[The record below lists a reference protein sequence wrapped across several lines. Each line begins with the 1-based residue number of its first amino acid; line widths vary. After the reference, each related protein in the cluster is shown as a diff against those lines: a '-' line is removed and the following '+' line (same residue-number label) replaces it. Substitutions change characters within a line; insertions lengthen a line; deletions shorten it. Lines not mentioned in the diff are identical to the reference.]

1 MWNLKHKKITV
12 YEIVIYT
19 VLIAMSIT
27 AVFPFLLMLSSS
39 FCSEQSLLKHGYTL
53 IPKEVSW
60 EAYRYLLS
68 NFSTIFRAYGTTMF
82 VTIFGTAVGTS
93 CVMLLAYPLSIEGM
107 PGRKSINFLVYFTM
121 LFNGGIVPT
130 YMLYSNY
137 LHMKNTIWALIIPN
151 LLMRAYYIILA
162 RSFFQTNIPSEIVE
176 AARVDGASEYKI
188 FFSIIRPMSTP
199 IIATI
204 ALMQGLAYWND
215 WTNGLYYVTNRELY
229 SIQQLL
235 NQMINDIKAVQSS
248 AFDTIMASVDM
259 SNLPST
265 AVRMAIAIV
274 AVLPVM
280 VAYPFFQKYFIKGL
294 TLGAVKG

>member
-1 MWNLKHKKITV
+1 MKRKMSL

-19 VLIAMSIT
+19 ILIVMSVS

-39 FCSEQSLLKHGYTL
+39 FCSEQSLLKYGYTL
-53 IPKEVSW
+53 IPKEMSW
-60 EAYRYLLS
+60 DAYKYLLA
-68 NFSTIFRAYGTTMF
+68 NYGTILRAYGTTIF
-82 VTIFGTAVGTS
+82 VTLFGTVVGTA
-93 CVMLLAYPLSIEGM
+93 CIMLLAYPLSVEGM
-107 PGRKSINFLVYFTM
+107 PGRKTLNFLVYFTM

-151 LLMRAYYIILA
+151 LLMKAYYIILA
-162 RSFFQTNIPSEIVE
+162 RSFFQTSIPTEIIE
-176 AARVDGASEYKI
+176 AAKVDGASEYKI

-215 WTNGLYYVTNRELY
+215 WTNGLYYITNRNLY

-248 AFDTIMASVDM
+248 AFDTVMASAQM
-259 SNLPST
+259 ASLPST